1 MKLHE
6 DNPGKALTPRAS
18 RSANGSN
25 KKDSKRPKKTSLGAP
40 RWEHISIVK
49 GSTDWLKFIKAR
61 AKQLNPKIVPI
72 ENEPSTSAQP
82 AQILQPPNVP
92 MFHLQDHHQVTYEA
106 QLEHPFNYKPLGTLH
121 PNNMLNN

>member
-25 KKDSKRPKKTSLGAP
+25 KKTSKVPKKASHTAP
-40 RWEHISIVK
+40 QFEPISIAT
-49 GSTDWLKFIKAR
+49 GSTGYLKLVGTKF
-61 AKQLNPKIVPI
+61 NPKKVPI
-72 ENEPSTSAQP
+72 EDEPSTSQQP
-82 AQILQPPNVP
+82 APGFPL
-92 MFHLQDHHQVTYEA
+92 FHLQDHQQIAYEA
-106 QLEHPFNYKPLGTLH
+106 HLEHSFNYKSFGTFH

>member
-6 DNPGKALTPRAS
+6 DNPGKTLTPRAS

-49 GSTDWLKFIKAR
+49 GSTGLKSLKSQQKF
-61 AKQLNPKIVPI
+61 NPKIVPI
-72 ENEPSTSAQP
+72 ENEPSTSAQS

-92 MFHLQDHHQVTYEA
+92 MFHLQDHQQVAYEA
-106 QLEHPFNYKPLGTLH
+106 QLENPFNYKPLGTIH
-121 PNNMLNN
+121 PNMLNN